1 VLVVL
6 LPPVLF
12 FPLVVLRAS
21 FVLSGREDDRAFLV
35 LGATMTSASGDILTK
50 GCVLE
55 GVGVSE
61 VTVIFAVDVG
71 VK

>member
-12 FPLVVLRAS
+12 FPLVVLLAS
-21 FVLSGREDDRAFLV
+21 FVLSGREEDRAFLV
-35 LGATMTSASGDILTK
+35 FGATMTSASGEIFTK
-50 GCVLE
+50 GCVLD
-55 GVGVSE
+55 GVGVRE
-61 VTVIFAVDVG
+61 VTVMLAVDVG